1 MAATEM
7 TQYKP
12 PTRIE
17 ALRAMGRGDR
27 IFTIV
32 IGVLSVITAA
42 FIPIHVVRMIVTDY
56 ADEWYDLITLMVVAS
71 YFSAIL
77 SSDYWRYRARAAER
91 HIADSAQQSRTT
103 NGPIVITDAA
113 GRIESVSGLNPD
125 LLR

>member
-1 MAATEM
+1 M

-42 FIPIHVVRMIVTDY
+42 FIPVHVVRMIVTEY
-56 ADEWYDLITLMVVAS
+56 ADEWYDLITLVVVAS

-77 SSDYWRYRARAAER
+77 SSDYWRYRAHAAER
-91 HIADSAQQSRTT
+91 HIATT
-103 NGPIVITDAA
+103 AEQGRVVNGPITIHGDVTEPT
-113 GRIESVSGLNPD
+113 RHLKGLS
-125 LLR
+125 